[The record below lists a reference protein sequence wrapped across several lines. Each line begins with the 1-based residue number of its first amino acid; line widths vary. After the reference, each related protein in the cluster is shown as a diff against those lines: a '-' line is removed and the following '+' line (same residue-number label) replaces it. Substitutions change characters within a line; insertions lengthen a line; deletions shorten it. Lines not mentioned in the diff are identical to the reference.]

1 MSSSTLSLRVSPAVK
16 KRLKDAADA
25 SDQTLTEFLISA
37 GEQRAD
43 EVLAARTV
51 VPPDFY
57 DELIAALD
65 EGPQADPVVQAIFSE
80 PRHFEQR

>member
-1 MSSSTLSLRVSPAVK
+1 VTRSTLNLRVSPAVK
-16 KRLKDAADA
+16 KRLKHAADA

-43 EVLAARTV
+43 EVLAARTI

-57 DELIAALD
+57 DRLIAALD
-65 EGPQADPVVQAIFSE
+65 GGPQADQAVQAIFSE
-80 PRHFEQR
+80 PRRFGQR